1 MLFLAKK
8 SLVHNVLWHVTAGR
22 GPQSSLFIL
31 KPNQSLVY
39 EEKREKKKKTQKTKK
54 KHKNKKKR
62 HIRPKKKH
70 QTKTERHI
78 ELLVS
83 SSCDDIKSSKIGKYI
98 LRTFICMQCKHLSM
112 YFEKWKRMSLLK
124 ELDWIPSLC
133 VFYSHKLPLKNIH
146 PFMYC

>member
-39 EEKREKKKKTQKTKK
+39 EEKREKKKKTQKTQ
-54 KHKNKKKR
+54 
-62 HIRPKKKH
+62 KKH